1 MHNSFDSFSY
11 QVYEV
16 TAKTIHQLQDLID
29 LEQSGSYDFWN
40 RIGFNAPTDI
50 MAAPDRIT
58 QLTDYLSKSNIEYR
72 MKISNV
78 QQYIIISSWIFTNW
92 IMTLLIVKTHRPSK
106 SVGKIGTTFT
116 SLQFDVG

>member
-50 MAAPDRIT
+50 MAAPDQIN

-78 QQYIIISSWIFTNW
+78 QQYIIISS
-92 IMTLLIVKTHRPSK
+92 
-106 SVGKIGTTFT
+106 
-116 SLQFDVG
+116 